1 MSEPGSAPKPSTTRV
16 LMPLFIDVAGK
27 TVLVVGA
34 GVVATR
40 KVADLVAAGA
50 HVKVV
55 APRVTEELEHTA
67 ASSPEKVTLERR
79 GFEERDVEG
88 AWLVM
93 ASTDDASVQARVAA
107 SSAQAHVFCIAVDD
121 PPNASAYGGAVVR
134 RGPVTIAISTAGEAP
149 ALARMMREV
158 LEQALPDEG
167 FVEAARALRERWKA
181 DKTPMSSRFGELV
194 QAFKERSS
202 PKP

>member
-1 MSEPGSAPKPSTTRV
+1 MTAHADPREPHAGRV
-16 LMPLFIDVAGK
+16 LMPLFLDVTGR

-40 KVADLVAAGA
+40 KALDLVAAGA
-50 HVKVV
+50 RVKVV
-55 APRVTEELEHTA
+55 APRATDELMASA
-67 ASSPEKVTLERR
+67 ASHPESLALERR
-79 GFEERDVEG
+79 GFEERDVDD

-93 ASTDDASVQARVAA
+93 AATDDAAVQSRVAA
-107 SSAQAHVFCIAVDD
+107 ACEKARVFCVAVDD
-121 PPNASAYGGAVVR
+121 PPNASAYGGAIVR

-158 LEQALPDEG
+158 LEQALPDES
-167 FVEAARALRERWKA
+167 FVEAARALREKWKA

-194 QAFKERSS
+194 QAFKARSS
-202 PKP
+202 RTP